1 MPAHKTTTMEEAMH
15 HATRLSAGLILTF
28 TVAGAYAQKPDTY
41 PSRPVRFVAPFVA
54 GGPSDILSRMMAAK
68 LADALGQ
75 QFVVDNRGSAGGIVG
90 FEIGAKAPPDGYTI
104 MLAANSGL
112 TINQHVYKKL
122 PYDPERDYIPITQ
135 LTNGGNV
142 MVVHPSVAAKSVQ
155 EFIALGKAQ
164 PGKLNYATTGT
175 GNLLGAANFAKMAGI
190 TMTPIAYKGTGQ
202 ALVEL
207 VGGHVQMFMMNPL
220 VAIPHVKS
228 GKLRGLGIT
237 SLERNIALPDMPTVH
252 ESGLPNFKYLT
263 WHSIL
268 APAGTPRPIVNKLNA
283 ELVKALNMPDVKQ
296 KIQGEGLAVIGNKP
310 EDVIALIKAESKETA
325 ELVKAINFQKL

>member
-1 MPAHKTTTMEEAMH
+1 
-15 HATRLSAGLILTF
+15 
-28 TVAGAYAQKPDTY
+28 
-41 PSRPVRFVAPFVA
+41 
-54 GGPSDILSRMMAAK
+54 
-68 LADALGQ
+68 
-75 QFVVDNRGSAGGIVG
+75 
-90 FEIGAKAPPDGYTI
+90 
-104 MLAANSGL
+104 MLF
-112 TINQHVYKKL
+112 
-122 PYDPERDYIPITQ
+122 R
-135 LTNGGNV
+135 
-142 MVVHPSVAAKSVQ
+142 SV
-155 EFIALGKAQ
+155 
-164 PGKLNYATTGT
+164 P
-175 GNLLGAANFAKMAGI
+175 
-190 TMTPIAYKGTGQ
+190 YKGQVPGTN
-202 ALVEL
+202 ALI
-207 VGGHVQMFMMNPL
+207 GGEVQMQISPMASLYPHVQ
-220 VAIPHVKS
+220 S

>member
-1 MPAHKTTTMEEAMH
+1 MK
-15 HATRLSAGLILTF
+15 RSAIVSTGLLLTF
-28 TVAGAYAQKPDTY
+28 VNSGVGAQVGNY
-41 PSRPVRFVAPFVA
+41 PNRPVRFVAPFVA

-68 LADALGQ
+68 LSDALGQ
-75 QFVVDNRGSAGGIVG
+75 QFIVDNRGSAGGIVG
-90 FEIGAKAPPDGYTI
+90 FEIGAKAAPDGYTI

-122 PYDPERDYIPITQ
+122 PYDPERDFMPITQ

-142 MVVHPSVAAKSVQ
+142 MVVHPSVAAKSAQ
-155 EFIALGKAQ
+155 EFIALAKAQ

-175 GNLLGAANFAKMAGI
+175 GNVLGIAHFAKMAGI
-190 TMTPIAYKGTGQ
+190 NIVPIAYKGTGQ
-202 ALVEL
+202 AVIEL

-228 GKLRGLGIT
+228 GKLRGLGVT
-237 SLERNIALPDMPTVH
+237 SLERNAALPDMPTVH

-268 APAGTPRPIVNKLNA
+268 APIATPKPIINKLNG
-283 ELVKALNMPDVKQ
+283 ELVKAINSPDVKS
-296 KIQGEGLAVIGNKP
+296 KILGEGLSAVGNKP
-310 EDVIALIKAESKETA
+310 EDVIALMKAESREMA

>member
-1 MPAHKTTTMEEAMH
+1 MH
-15 HATRLSAGLILTF
+15 HAAHIAAASLMVCFASA
-28 TVAGAYAQKPDTY
+28 AYAQKPETY

-68 LADALGQ
+68 LGEAFGQ

-122 PYDPERDYIPITQ
+122 PYDPERDYMPITQ
-135 LTNGGNV
+135 LTSGGNV
-142 MVVHPSVAAKSVQ
+142 MVVHPSVGATSVS
-155 EFIALGKAQ
+155 EFIALAKAQ

-175 GNLLGAANFAKMAGI
+175 GNVLGIANFTKSANI
-190 TMTPIAYKGTGQ
+190 NMTPIAYKGTGQ
-202 ALVEL
+202 AVIEL
-207 VGGHVQMFMMNPL
+207 IGGHVQMFMMNPL

-228 GKLRGLGIT
+228 GKLRALGVT
-237 SLERNIALPDMPTVH
+237 SLERNIALPDLPTVH

-268 APAGTPRPIVNKLNA
+268 APVATPRPIINRLNA
-283 ELVKALNMPDVKQ
+283 ELVKALNAPDVKQ
-296 KIQGEGLAVIGNKP
+296 KIQGEGLSVVGNKP
-310 EDVIALIKAESKETA
+310 EDVMALIKAESKETA
-325 ELVKAINFQKL
+325 ELVKVINFQKI

>member
-1 MPAHKTTTMEEAMH
+1 MH
-15 HATRLSAGLILTF
+15 HAAHIAAASLMVCFASA
-28 TVAGAYAQKPDTY
+28 AYAQKPDTY

-68 LADALGQ
+68 LGEAFGQ

-122 PYDPERDYIPITQ
+122 PYDPERDYMPITQ
-135 LTNGGNV
+135 LTSGGNV
-142 MVVHPSVAAKSVQ
+142 MVVHPSVAAKSVS
-155 EFIALGKAQ
+155 EFIALAKAQ

-175 GNLLGAANFAKMAGI
+175 GNVLGIANFTKSANI
-190 TMTPIAYKGTGQ
+190 NMTPIAYKGTGQ
-202 ALVEL
+202 AVIEL
-207 VGGHVQMFMMNPL
+207 IGGHVQMFMMNPL

-228 GKLRGLGIT
+228 GKLRALGVT
-237 SLERNIALPDMPTVH
+237 SLERNIALPDLPTVH

-268 APAGTPRPIVNKLNA
+268 APVATPRPIINRLNA
-283 ELVKALNMPDVKQ
+283 ELVKALNAPDVKQ
-296 KIQGEGLAVIGNKP
+296 KIQGEGLSVVGNKP
-310 EDVIALIKAESKETA
+310 EDVMALIKAESKETA
-325 ELVKAINFQKL
+325 ELVKVINFQKI

>member
-1 MPAHKTTTMEEAMH
+1 MH
-15 HATRLSAGLILTF
+15 HATHIAAASLMVCFASA
-28 TVAGAYAQKPDTY
+28 AYAQKPDTY

-68 LADALGQ
+68 LGEAFGQ

-122 PYDPERDYIPITQ
+122 PYDPERDYMPITQ
-135 LTNGGNV
+135 LTSGGNV
-142 MVVHPSVAAKSVQ
+142 MVVHPSVGAKSVS
-155 EFIALGKAQ
+155 EFIALAKAQ

-175 GNLLGAANFAKMAGI
+175 GNVLGIANFTKSANI
-190 TMTPIAYKGTGQ
+190 NMTPIAYKGTGQ
-202 ALVEL
+202 AVIEL
-207 VGGHVQMFMMNPL
+207 IGGHVQMFMMNPL

-228 GKLRGLGIT
+228 GKLRALGVT
-237 SLERNIALPDMPTVH
+237 SLERNIALPDLPTVH

-268 APAGTPRPIVNKLNA
+268 APVATPRPIINRLNA
-283 ELVKALNMPDVKQ
+283 ELVKALNAPDVKQ
-296 KIQGEGLAVIGNKP
+296 KIQGEGLSVVGNKP
-310 EDVIALIKAESKETA
+310 EDVMALIKAESKETA
-325 ELVKAINFQKL
+325 ELVKVINFQKI